1 MHPGGAH
8 PTKKV
13 PNWIWFFLFLPFGAT
28 SGFVTVAL
36 ASELESR
43 SVSAEA
49 VSVLVAWNLLPHTWK
64 FLWGP
69 IADTTLTRKLW
80 YRLANALSCVTIA
93 SIALV
98 PIHSGSIGLLTV
110 LVVVNSIVISFLG
123 MAVEGLMAHV
133 TPREDLGKAAGWFQA
148 GNLGG
153 SGIGG
158 GLTLLISEQVSS
170 SVAFLVLAGLLGAC
184 TLGLRFVP
192 DVLPEAHTGGAISR
206 AWAAAKDLAKD
217 VWKTIAT
224 RRGIVAI
231 TVCFLP
237 IGSGAAAN
245 LFSSIRPDWNASK
258 TVLALTAG
266 TLGGVVAAA
275 GSLAGGFMSDR
286 MRRALAYAV
295 SGALLG
301 LCAIGMA
308 VSPRTWVFFGGFVL
322 LYSFLSGVAYSCF
335 TALVLEVIGSE
346 GAAATKYNVF
356 ASLSNTPITYMTILL
371 GPTVDQHGSSEML
384 VADAFSELMGIA
396 ILAIVVAVV
405 SVRLK
410 KRAPPV
416 G

>member
-1 MHPGGAH
+1 M
-8 PTKKV
+8 
-13 PNWIWFFLFLPFGAT
+13 PNWIWFVLFFPFGAT
-28 SGFVTVAL
+28 SGFVTVTL
-36 ASELESR
+36 GSVLKDGG
-43 SVSAEA
+43 VSAEA
-49 VSVLVAWNLLPHTWK
+49 VSVLIAWNLLPHTWK

-80 YRLANALSCVTIA
+80 YRLANAASCVTIA

-98 PIHSGSIGLLTV
+98 PIDAKSLGLLTV
-110 LVVVNSIVISFLG
+110 LIFVNSIAISFLG

-153 SGIGG
+153 NGFGG
-158 GLTLLISEQVSS
+158 GFALLLAEHVNTE
-170 SVAFLVLAGLLGAC
+170 VAFLATAGLLAAC
-184 TLGLRFVP
+184 TLGLRLVP
-192 DVLPEAHTGGAISR
+192 DVSPGGHAGTVIAR
-206 AWAAAKDLAKD
+206 AWQATKELAKD

-224 RRGIVAI
+224 RRGIVALVI
-231 TVCFLP
+231 CFLP

-245 LFSSIRPDWNASK
+245 LFSSINDDWGASP
-258 TVLALTAG
+258 TVLALTTGA
-266 TLGGVVAAA
+266 LGGVVAAA

-286 MRRALAYAV
+286 MKRTLAYAL

-301 LCAIGMA
+301 VCAVGMA
-308 VSPRTWVFFGGFVL
+308 VSPRSWIFFALFSL
-322 LYSFLSGVAYSCF
+322 LYNFLSGVAYSCF
-335 TALVLEVIGSE
+335 TALVLDVIGPE

-396 ILAIVVAVV
+396 ILAIVVAFI
-405 SVRLK
+405 SVRFRK
-410 KRAPPV
+410 PAAA
-416 G
+416 